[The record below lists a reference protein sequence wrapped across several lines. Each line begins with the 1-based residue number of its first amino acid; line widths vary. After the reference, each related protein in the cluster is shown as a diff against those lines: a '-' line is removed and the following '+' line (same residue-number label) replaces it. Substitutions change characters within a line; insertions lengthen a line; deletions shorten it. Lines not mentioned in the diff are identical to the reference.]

1 MVKGRMMKE
10 ATFNFTP
17 SPGDL
22 IEKGDVLV
30 MIGKEQDLDQFSNS
44 E

>member
-1 MVKGRMMKE
+1 ME
-10 ATFNFTP
+10 EELFNFTP
-17 SPGDL
+17 SPSDL

-30 MIGKEQDLDQFSNS
+30 MIGKENDLDSFSNA

>member
-10 ATFNFTP
+10 EIFNFTP
-17 SPGDL
+17 KPDDV

-30 MIGKEQDLDQFSNS
+30 MIGREEDLDRFCNNV
-44 E
+44 